1 MNKFVIGFMDRRTGT
16 TRVQYLQQK
25 SEYCL
30 TVEQFRCSFILE
42 SCPQGVK
49 LRRTGLAVLLLFFI
63 CSCRAERFNPL
74 DPESPRFKDE
84 WVVAG
89 TVRDW
94 NSGYIE
100 GVRIELKPGL
110 MSGVTDGTGE
120 YEIKK
125 VPRGSYTAVASKEF
139 CSAETIQ
146 VEVVPGSPTIVDF
159 KLDRLPVFSQI
170 RATTHDDSISTGNDL
185 YAIFSA
191 KVLDP
196 DGWVLSDS
204 VFLSLDTS
212 MVWPMRDLGSD
223 SFGLTLPDDSLPGNN
238 LEYLIGRDLVLLA
251 TDNAGRRSIS
261 DSFGITR
268 IIYDIPV
275 ALSPIIY
282 APQNP
287 VTFKWSGIDVEF
299 EFTYTLT
306 VEQINPPENK
316 IWVVEGISSN
326 STNYP
331 LKDTLTLGGTFL
343 WCMKALDSFDNSSRS
358 RFELFT
364 VD

>member
-1 MNKFVIGFMDRRTGT
+1 M
-16 TRVQYLQQK
+16 
-25 SEYCL
+25 
-30 TVEQFRCSFILE
+30 LE
-42 SCPQGVK
+42 SYPQGAK
-49 LRRTGLAVLLLFFI
+49 LGKRRLAVLLLLLL

-74 DPESPRFKDE
+74 DPRSPRFKDE

-185 YAIFSA
+185 YAVFSA

-204 VFLSLDTS
+204 VFLGLDTS
-212 MVWPMRDLGSD
+212 IVWPMRDLGSD

-251 TDNAGRRSIS
+251 TDNAGRCSIS
-261 DSFGITR
+261 DAFGITR

-275 ALSPIIY
+275 ALSPRFY

-287 VTFKWSGIDVEF
+287 PTFKWSGIDVQF

-306 VEQINPPENK
+306 VEMLYPSDTT
-316 IWVVEGISSN
+316 WVYGGISSD
-326 STNYP
+326 STSYYQES
-331 LKDTLTLGGTFL
+331 DTLPPGGFL
-343 WCMKALDSFDNSSRS
+343 WSIEALDLFGNSSKS
-358 RFELFT
+358 RVEPFT